1 MTNEDL
7 SNCAGYRVEM
17 RDARIGSVAA
27 VVPRTGRDERG
38 LLIVRSD
45 PLSCRLSAV
54 PVDEVETV
62 DPEHRRI
69 VLQARRPDLAPTPT
83 Q

>member
-7 SNCAGYRVEM
+7 SDCGGYRVEM
-17 RDARIGSVAA
+17 RDGSIGSVAA
-27 VVPRTGRDERG
+27 VLPRVGRKEPG
-38 LLIVRSD
+38 VLVVHSG

-62 DPEHRRI
+62 DLKHRRI
-69 VLQARRPDLAPTPT
+69 VLRTRRPDSASTPS

>member
-1 MTNEDL
+1 MTNDDL
-7 SNCAGYRVEM
+7 SDCAGYLVEL
-17 RDARIGSVAA
+17 RAGRIGSVAA
-27 VVPRTGRDERG
+27 VLPATGRDERG
-38 LLIVRSD
+38 VLIVRSD

-62 DPEHRRI
+62 DLEHRRI
-69 VLQARRPDLAPTPT
+69 VLRARRPDLAPTRT

>member
-7 SNCAGYRVEM
+7 SDCAGFLIET
-17 RDARIGSVAA
+17 RDGRIGSVAA
-27 VVPRTGRDERG
+27 VLPRTAHDERG
-38 LLIVRSD
+38 ALIVRAD

-62 DPEHRRI
+62 DLKHRRI
-69 VLQARRPDLAPTPT
+69 LLQAREPDSAPTRT